1 MVKSHRIPVK
11 VASHKRNN
19 YIEPQLDELE
29 EKDVALEAAQ
39 AEVTTEEK
47 ISPPVEEKKRARKSH
62 EAEVDWRERAMRLQ
76 AEMENYRK
84 RQRRLADERV
94 AREREAL
101 LFRFLSVV
109 DNLEK
114 VLSHIDEDNPAYHGI
129 RVTYDAAKAL
139 LRVED
144 VVPIQAVGEPFDP
157 DWHDAV
163 TVIPAQPGQEEEMLV
178 IDEALKGYRIGDG
191 PEARLLRPARV
202 VVAKQ

>member
-1 MVKSHRIPVK
+1 MAKSHRIPVK
-11 VASHKRNN
+11 VVSNKRNN
-19 YIEPQLDELE
+19 YIEPQLGEVE
-29 EKDVALEAAQ
+29 REAVASEAER
-39 AEVTTEEK
+39 AEVTEETTSTPEDK
-47 ISPPVEEKKRARKSH
+47 DAKAKASDGD
-62 EAEVDWRERAMRLQ
+62 VDWRERAMRLQ

-94 AREREAL
+94 ARERDAL

-114 VLSHIDEDNPAYHGI
+114 VLSHIDEENPAYQGI
-129 RVTYDAAKAL
+129 RVTYDGAKAL

-144 VVPIQAVGEPFDP
+144 VEPIQAVGKPFDP

-163 TVIPAQPGQEEEMLV
+163 TMVPAQPGQKEEMLV
-178 IDEALKGYRIGDG
+178 IDEELKGYRIGDG
-191 PEARLLRPARV
+191 SDARLLRPARV

>member
-1 MVKSHRIPVK
+1 MAKSHRIPVK
-11 VASHKRNN
+11 ILSNKRDS
-19 YIEPQLDELE
+19 YIGPQLDKLE
-29 EKDVALEAAQ
+29 EKGAASEPEQ
-39 AEVTTEEK
+39 AEA
-47 ISPPVEEKKRARKSH
+47 KKPS

-84 RQRRLADERV
+84 RQKRLADERV

-101 LFRFLSVV
+101 LFRFLSVI

-114 VLSHIDEDNPAYHGI
+114 VLSHIEEDNPVYHGI
-129 RVTYDAAKAL
+129 RVTYDGAKAL

-144 VVPIQAVGEPFDP
+144 VEPIQAVGKPFDP
-157 DWHDAV
+157 AWHDAV
-163 TVIPAQPGQEEEMLV
+163 TVVPAQPGQEEEMLV
-178 IDEALKGYRIGDG
+178 IDEELKGYRIGDG

>member
-11 VASHKRNN
+11 VVSHKRNN

-29 EKDVALEAAQ
+29 EKDVAPEAEQ
-39 AEVTTEEK
+39 TEVATEEK
-47 ISPPVEEKKRARKSH
+47 ISPPAEEEKKAGKSP
-62 EAEVDWRERAMRLQ
+62 EVDWRERAMRLQ

-144 VVPIQAVGEPFDP
+144 VEPIQAVGKPFDP
-157 DWHDAV
+157 NWHDAV
-163 TVIPAQPGQEEEMLV
+163 TVISAQPGQEEEMLV
-178 IDEALKGYRIGDG
+178 IDEELKGYRIGGG
-191 PEARLLRPARV
+191 PEARLLRPSRV